1 MGASNLVAIS
11 GQMKHVAKVTPPK
24 IIQILSSVAGVT
36 ASSFRLI
43 NEPELQ
49 LLHDLDE
56 DLVDWLVS
64 VAFTSFIILKRS
76 FGSISKIV
84 CVSFGRVSFKIVSLS
99 RRRRIGTV
107 ILALG
112 WISEQCLLYSFGA
125 AD

>member
-1 MGASNLVAIS
+1 M
-11 GQMKHVAKVTPPK
+11 
-24 IIQILSSVAGVT
+24 SSVAGVT